1 MSFQATFYKTLSP
14 ANIQSHEVESLPV
27 TISCLSK
34 ICPFLPLLRLH
45 STPINCLLVV
55 PVLIPSPLQSL
66 FPSCPMPGK
75 TMLQFNS
82 CPLFTCT
89 HSILTNSQ
97 LLSNSIWNAHS
108 MLEKLEREIIS
119 CWLKKGTRNSGVC
132 YKWFQKGETMSS
144 HSIHSRAPLGGLRRV
159 LFHQDT
165 SLEYKS
171 LGNQRWCPMYL

>member
-1 MSFQATFYKTLSP
+1 MKSP
-14 ANIQSHEVESLPV
+14 RQVQTEWEANEMAENHGVRGSQ
-27 TISCLSK
+27 K
-34 ICPFLPLLRLH
+34 PLRARWW
-45 STPINCLLVV
+45 SAPPWARTSV
-55 PVLIPSPLQSL
+55 
-66 FPSCPMPGK
+66 PMPSSSTVRWPSFPIVLSSGA
-75 TMLQFNS
+75 S
-82 CPLFTCT
+82 ASPLFTCT

-171 LGNQRWCPMYL
+171 LGNQRWFPMYL